1 MSRNK
6 DKIEKALNRKGYQS
20 TYMSWDG
27 ITKGCEMCGPA
38 GGWYITFEVMPDMK
52 SPTPNEEGTV
62 VGYNITD
69 VLKEIEK
76 LPVCTLDEDWE

>member
-20 TYMSWDG
+20 TYMSWD
-27 ITKGCEMCGPA
+27 CGPA

-52 SPTPNEEGTV
+52 SPTSDDEGTI
-62 VGYNITD
+62 VGYSIAE
-69 VLKEIEK
+69 VLEEIEE